1 VGNRKIALA
10 TTDRLTVYQHF
21 GHASEFHIA
30 ELQGDSYA
38 FTEVRRIDPV
48 CDGGEH
54 SAAKFD
60 AVIEALA
67 DVDALIV
74 GKIGPGAA
82 EYVAA
87 RGLKVFEVSG
97 TVEKILTALTE
108 RKAPDGGFRAAL
120 RKT

>member
-1 VGNRKIALA
+1 V
-10 TTDRLTVYQHF
+10 
-21 GHASEFHIA
+21 
-30 ELQGDSYA
+30 ELCDDDSYA

-60 AVIEALA
+60 AVLEILA
-67 DVDALIV
+67 DVDALVV

-87 RGLKVFEVSG
+87 RGLKVLEVSG
-97 TVEKILTALTE
+97 TVERILTMFIE
-108 RKAPDGGFRAAL
+108 RNVLDGGFRAAM